1 MEANPHH
8 ARGDGGRGILLG
20 GQLVTMVGGP
30 RLTRRRP
37 GTHLEEAMRVGS
49 WPPPPPAPALR
60 IPPPPPPA
68 AVDTAALAMMLRPVR
83 LRQEEWKKEMCSI
96 CHSFL
101 RYTRPN
107 GMATR
112 LLPCGHPFHIE
123 CIRRWLLLRG
133 DCPMCR
139 TVSFRQKPEME
150 SVGGG
155 KKGGPGGGTR
165 RWWEGWQGKMKK
177 EEGG

>member
-1 MEANPHH
+1 
-8 ARGDGGRGILLG
+8 
-20 GQLVTMVGGP
+20 
-30 RLTRRRP
+30 
-37 GTHLEEAMRVGS
+37 
-49 WPPPPPAPALR
+49 
-60 IPPPPPPA
+60 
-68 AVDTAALAMMLRPVR
+68 MMLRHVR
-83 LRQEEWKKEMCSI
+83 LRQEEREKEKGSI

-112 LLPCGHPFHIE
+112 LVPCGHPFHIE
-123 CIRRWLLLRG
+123 CIRRG

>member
-1 MEANPHH
+1 
-8 ARGDGGRGILLG
+8 
-20 GQLVTMVGGP
+20 
-30 RLTRRRP
+30 
-37 GTHLEEAMRVGS
+37 
-49 WPPPPPAPALR
+49 
-60 IPPPPPPA
+60 
-68 AVDTAALAMMLRPVR
+68 MMLRHVR
-83 LRQEEWKKEMCSI
+83 LRQEEREKEKCSI

-112 LLPCGHPFHIE
+112 LVPCGHPFHIE

>member
-112 LLPCGHPFHIE
+112 LLPCGHPF
-123 CIRRWLLLRG
+123 RG
-133 DCPMCR
+133 GRLTSLDA
-139 TVSFRQKPEME
+139 SFMRCFGFFQTSSKTSRSMFF
-150 SVGGG
+150 S
-155 KKGGPGGGTR
+155 KHR
-165 RWWEGWQGKMKK
+165 
-177 EEGG
+177 